1 MGVAQAGSHW
11 SVVHSGLTIR
21 RPRLRFLFAN
31 GNGLWS
37 ELEAT
42 LRRAPRGT
50 AAGADSARHRGT
62 MGREHSEIEFMLA
75 GLTAKQREVLDLL
88 IEHKTSKEIARE
100 LGISPH
106 TVDQRIQFAKEKL
119 GAGSRSEVAL
129 LYRRLIEICGQLT
142 YEDSRIALSPE
153 QAESGPGTQAGPLSA
168 LRRRE
173 RTWSDQPRETEAD
186 YPVVP
191 ELFEGRYGTLIRLG
205 AIIAIAVFLVIL
217 VLGGL
222 AIFSQLSEMMAA

>member
-1 MGVAQAGSHW
+1 
-11 SVVHSGLTIR
+11 
-21 RPRLRFLFAN
+21 
-31 GNGLWS
+31 
-37 ELEAT
+37 
-42 LRRAPRGT
+42 
-50 AAGADSARHRGT
+50 

-119 GAGSRSEVAL
+119 GASSRSEVAL

-142 YEDSRIALSPE
+142 YEDSRIAAS
-153 QAESGPGTQAGPLSA
+153 AEGVDNGSGTQAGPLSA

-173 RTWSDQPRETEAD
+173 RTYPDQPRETVAD

-191 ELFEGRYGTLIRLG
+191 ELFDGRYGTLVRLG
-205 AIIAIAVFLVIL
+205 AIIAIAVFLLML

-222 AIFSQLSEMMAA
+222 ATFSKLSELMAA